1 MRRLNEILPATS
13 ATSAGS
19 TDASSSSAS
28 TADKRPISLR
38 AGDAVAPPATDVCA
52 LCQGA
57 RYVRLNV
64 PFDHPDFGNV
74 VPCRCAADESGA
86 SRAARLARYSNI
98 GALSRL
104 TFANLIA
111 RGRAAG
117 ARDQEQ
123 YKRCVDD
130 ARAFADA
137 PEGWLVLSG
146 ASGCGKTH
154 IAAAIVNRLLERG
167 EPALFVVVPD
177 LLDHLR
183 SAYQPGAEVGYDEL
197 FERVRNA
204 PVLVLDDLGTQAP
217 TPWAQE
223 KLFQL
228 INHRFNTRL
237 PTVVTTNLLPDQIDE
252 RLRTRL
258 TDASIA
264 RVYVLEARRPSEL
277 RALDV
282 LDHSLIREMTFER
295 FDVRSLHL
303 PIDERK
309 RMENAYRQALA
320 FAEKPDGWLLFM
332 GPHGSGKTHLAA
344 AIANYRRQRGDAPAF
359 VVVPDLLDYLRR
371 GFASDDGRDAHA
383 AFDEMKNAPLLIL
396 DDLDTQTG
404 IAWVRDRLFQLLNF
418 RHTARLPTVIT
429 TALGPDELGA
439 RLASRLTD
447 PTVCT
452 AIVLGERSQLDAVP
466 KPRGRATRAR
476 K

>member
-1 MRRLNEILPATS
+1 
-13 ATSAGS
+13 
-19 TDASSSSAS
+19 
-28 TADKRPISLR
+28 LR
-38 AGDAVAPPATDVCA
+38 AGDAVAPPDGTVCA

-57 RYVRLNV
+57 RYVRVNV

-74 VPCRCAADESGA
+74 VPCRCASEETSAARG
-86 SRAARLARYSNI
+86 ARLARYSNI

-111 RGRAAG
+111 RGRSAG
-117 ARDQEQ
+117 SREQEQ
-123 YKRCVDD
+123 YKRCADD
-130 ARAFADA
+130 ARTFADA
-137 PEGWLVLSG
+137 PDGWLVLSG

-154 IAAAIVNRLLERG
+154 IAAAVVNRLLDRG

-183 SAYQPGAEVGYDEL
+183 AAYQPAADVGYDEL

-237 PTVVTTNLLPDQIDE
+237 PTVVTTNLLPEQIDE

-264 RVYVLEARRPSEL
+264 RVYVLEAHRTSEL
-277 RALDV
+277 SALDV
-282 LDHSLIREMTFER
+282 LEHPLIRDMTFER

-344 AIANYRRQRGDAPAF
+344 AIANYRRQRGDTPTF
-359 VVVPDLLDYLRR
+359 IVVPDLLDYLRR
-371 GFASDDGRDAHA
+371 GFSSDDGRDAHA
-383 AFDEMKNAPLLIL
+383 AFDEMKHAPLLIL

-429 TALGPDELGA
+429 TALSLDDLGD
-439 RLASRLTD
+439 RLASRLVD
-447 PTVCT
+447 HAVCT
-452 AIVLGERSQLDAVP
+452 AIVLGEPQRSEAP
-466 KPRGRATRAR
+466 AKRGRGPRAR

>member
-1 MRRLNEILPATS
+1 M
-13 ATSAGS
+13 GS
-19 TDASSSSAS
+19 TGTSSSNDSR
-28 TADKRPISLR
+28 ADRRPISLH
-38 AGDAVAPPATDVCA
+38 AGDAAAPPDANVCA

-57 RYVRLNV
+57 HYVRVNV

-74 VPCRCAADESGA
+74 VPCRCASEESTAARAD
-86 SRAARLARYSNI
+86 RLARYSNI

-104 TFANLIA
+104 TFGNLIA
-111 RGRAAG
+111 RGRSAG
-117 ARDQEQ
+117 SREQEQ
-123 YKRCVDD
+123 YRRCVDD
-130 ARAFADA
+130 ARSFGDA
-137 PEGWLVLSG
+137 PDGWLVLSG

-183 SAYQPGAEVGYDEL
+183 AAYQPGADVAYDEL
-197 FERVRNA
+197 FERVRNT

-237 PTVVTTNLLPDQIDE
+237 PTVVTTNLLPEQIDE

-264 RVYVLEARRPSEL
+264 RVYVLEAHRTSEL
-277 RALDV
+277 SALDV
-282 LDHSLIREMTFER
+282 LEHPLIREMTFER

-344 AIANYRRQRGDAPAF
+344 AIANYRRQRGDTPTF
-359 VVVPDLLDYLRR
+359 IVVPDLLDYLRR
-371 GFASDDGRDAHA
+371 GFSSDDGRDAHA
-383 AFDEMKNAPLLIL
+383 AFDEMKHAPLLIL

-429 TALGPDELGA
+429 TALSLDDLGD
-439 RLASRLTD
+439 RLASRLVD
-447 PTVCT
+447 HAVCT
-452 AIVLGERSQLDAVP
+452 AIVLGEPQRAEAP
-466 KPRGRATRAR
+466 AKRGRGPRAR

>member
-13 ATSAGS
+13 ATSTES
-19 TDASSSSAS
+19 TDASSATGSKAER
-28 TADKRPISLR
+28 RPIALR
-38 AGDAVAPPATDVCA
+38 AGDAVAPPEGDVCA

-57 RYVRLNV
+57 RYVRVSV
-64 PFDHPDFGNV
+64 PFDHPDFGTV
-74 VPCRCAADESGA
+74 VPCRCAADEGGA
-86 SRAARLARYSNI
+86 ARSARLARYSSI

-104 TFANLIA
+104 TFANLIV
-111 RGRAAG
+111 RGRGAG
-117 ARDQEQ
+117 AREQEQ

-130 ARAFADA
+130 ARSFADA
-137 PEGWLVLSG
+137 PDGWLVLSG
-146 ASGCGKTH
+146 VSGCGKTH
-154 IAAAIVNRLLERG
+154 IAAAVVNRLLERG

-183 SAYQPGAEVGYDEL
+183 AAYQPGADVGYDEL

-237 PTVVTTNLLPDQIDE
+237 PTVVTTNIAPDQIEE

-264 RVYVLEARRPSEL
+264 RVYVLETRGPSEL
-277 RALDV
+277 GALDV
-282 LDHSLIREMTFER
+282 LDHALIREMTFER
-295 FDVRSLHL
+295 FDIRSLHL
-303 PIDERK
+303 PLDERK
-309 RMENAYRQALA
+309 RLENAYRQALA

-332 GPHGSGKTHLAA
+332 GAHGAGKTHLAA
-344 AIANYRRQRGDAPAF
+344 AIANYRRARGETPAF

-371 GFASDDGRDAHA
+371 GFADDDGRDAHA
-383 AFDEMKNAPLLIL
+383 AFDEMKHAPLLIL

-404 IAWVRDRLFQLLNF
+404 IPWVRDRLFQLLNF

-429 TALGPDELGA
+429 TALSLDDLGD
-439 RLASRLTD
+439 RLASRLVD
-447 PTVCT
+447 HAVCT
-452 AIVLGERSQLDAVP
+452 AIVLGEPQRESAP
-466 KPRGRATRAR
+466 TRRGRSPRAR

>member
-1 MRRLNEILPATS
+1 M
-13 ATSAGS
+13 
-19 TDASSSSAS
+19 
-28 TADKRPISLR
+28 
-38 AGDAVAPPATDVCA
+38 
-52 LCQGA
+52 
-57 RYVRLNV
+57 
-64 PFDHPDFGNV
+64 PFDHPDFGQV
-74 VPCRCAADESGA
+74 VPCSCATQESIETRGD
-86 SRAARLARYSNI
+86 RLARYSNI

-111 RGRAAG
+111 RGRSAG
-117 ARDQEQ
+117 AREQEQ

-137 PEGWLVLSG
+137 PEGWILLSG

-154 IAAAIVNRLLERG
+154 IAAAIVNAILARG

-228 INHRFNTRL
+228 INHRFNSRL
-237 PTVVTTNLLPDQIDE
+237 PTVVTTNLAPDQIDD

-258 TDASIA
+258 TDAGIA
-264 RVYVLEARRPSEL
+264 RVYVIETRKQSDL
-277 RALDV
+277 RQLDV
-282 LDHSLIREMTFER
+282 LDHPLIRDMTFER

-303 PIDERK
+303 ALDERK
-309 RMENAYRQALA
+309 RLENAYRQTLA
-320 FAEKPDGWLLFM
+320 FAESPDGWLLLM
-332 GPHGSGKTHLAA
+332 GQHGAGKTHLAA
-344 AIANYRRQRGDAPAF
+344 AIANHRRARGETPAF
-359 VVVPDLLDYLRR
+359 IVVPDLLDYLRR
-371 GFASDDGRDAHA
+371 GFANDEGRSASA
-383 AFDEMKNAPLLIL
+383 AFDDMKTAPLLIL

-429 TALGPDELGA
+429 TALSLDDLGE
-439 RLASRLTD
+439 RLASRLVD
-447 PTVCT
+447 PAVCT
-452 AIVLGERSQLDAVP
+452 SIVLGD
-466 KPRGRATRAR
+466 PRREQAPAR
-476 K
+476 KARPRRRTS

>member
-1 MRRLNEILPATS
+1 
-13 ATSAGS
+13 
-19 TDASSSSAS
+19 
-28 TADKRPISLR
+28 
-38 AGDAVAPPATDVCA
+38 
-52 LCQGA
+52 
-57 RYVRLNV
+57 V
-64 PFDHPDFGNV
+64 PFDHPDFGKV
-74 VPCRCAADESGA
+74 VPCRCAADESTA
-86 SRAARLARYSNI
+86 ARADRLARYSSI

-104 TFANLIA
+104 TFANLIV
-111 RGRAAG
+111 RGRSAG
-117 ARDQEQ
+117 AREQEQ

-130 ARAFADA
+130 ARAFADT
-137 PEGWLVLSG
+137 PDGWLLLSG

-183 SAYQPGAEVGYDEL
+183 SAYQPGAEIGYDEL

-237 PTVVTTNLLPDQIDE
+237 PTVVTTNLLPERIDE

-264 RVYVLEARRPSEL
+264 RVYVLEARRPPEL

-282 LDHSLIREMTFER
+282 LDHALIREMTFER
-295 FDVRSLHL
+295 FDVRQLHL
-303 PIDERK
+303 APASR
-309 RMENAYRQALA
+309 RLTENAYRHALA
-320 FAEKPDGWLLFM
+320 FAEKPDGWLLLM

-344 AIANYRRQRGDAPAF
+344 AIANYRRARGEELMF
-359 VVVPDLLDYLRR
+359 VKVPKLLELIR
-371 GFASDDGRDAHA
+371 GRFSSDDSRASLGAL
-383 AFDEMKNAPLLIL
+383 DEMERTPLLIV
-396 DDLDTQTG
+396 DDLDAQTS
-404 IAWVRDRLFQLLNF
+404 IAWVREGLERLLDE
-418 RHTARLPTVIT
+418 RYTARLPTVIT
-429 TALGPDELGA
+429 TALPAEKLGEK
-439 RLASRLTD
+439 LASRLLD
-447 PTVCT
+447 PTVCST
-452 AIVLGERSQLDAVP
+452 EFLSEPQREEAEASAR
-466 KPRGRATRAR
+466 RGRGPRAR